1 MALSQPIIAFCK
13 KYARDIGD
21 GTVAIFAGAGLSAQA
36 GFVNWKQLLAPFAA
50 EMNLDIDRESDNLVR
65 FAQYSQNYK
74 SGNRAHLNEALITAF
89 PTLAAP
95 GTNHRILARLP
106 IRTYWTTNY
115 DKLIETAL
123 GDARKL
129 ADVKHVDSQL
139 PHSKPR
145 RDAVVYKMHGDVDS
159 PQDAVLTRDDYEC
172 FQQKRRG
179 FVNALIGDLT
189 GKTFLFVGFSFTDP
203 NLDHILSNI
212 RLRYQTGQREH
223 YCLIRR
229 PQRTDYISDAD
240 FHYSEERQRH
250 FVNDLKRY
258 NVTALQI
265 DSYDEVTEVL
275 LLIEKI
281 YRRRT
286 VFISGSAEIFAPWPE
301 REVNDFFRDL
311 GAVLVDN
318 DFRIVSGFGLGVGNS
333 LISGVIERAY
343 AKGPARLDHFLEVRP
358 FPRDIADPGQR
369 ARIWEEFRKG
379 LLSMSGIAVFF
390 FGNKIVDGET
400 VLADGVLKEFQV
412 ASDQGAALLPV
423 GATGWMAAELAAK
436 ILRAEGD
443 VPPTII
449 EAVRALNL
457 PVERI
462 SQLIQPITDAV
473 RAIASD

>member
-1 MALSQPIIAFCK
+1 MTLSQPTIAFCK
-13 KYARDIGD
+13 KFARDIAD

-36 GFVNWKQLLAPFAA
+36 GFVDWKGLLKPFAA
-50 EMNLDIDRESDNLVR
+50 ELNLDIDKETDNLVR
-65 FAQYSQNYK
+65 IAQYSQNHK
-74 SGNRAHLNEALITAF
+74 LGNRAHLNEALITAF
-89 PTLAAP
+89 NTLAIP

-123 GDARKL
+123 ADARKL
-129 ADVKHVDSQL
+129 ADVKHIDSQL

-159 PQDAVLTRDDYEC
+159 PQDAVLTRDDYESY
-172 FQQKRRG
+172 QQKRPG

-203 NLDHILSNI
+203 NLEHILSNI
-212 RLRYQTGQREH
+212 RLRFQSGQREH

-229 PQRTDYISDAD
+229 PQRADYLAEVD
-240 FHYSEERQRH
+240 FHYAEERQRH
-250 FVNDLKRY
+250 FVTDLKRY
-258 NVTALQI
+258 NVTTLPI

-275 LLIEKI
+275 LLIEKM
-281 YRRRT
+281 YRRRS
-286 VFISGSAEIFAPWPE
+286 VFISGSAESFAPWPE
-301 REVNDFFRDL
+301 SEVNDFFRDL
-311 GAVLVDN
+311 GAVLIDN

-343 AKGPARLDHFLEVRP
+343 AKGTTRLDHFLEVRP

-369 ARIWEEFRKG
+369 TRIWEEFRRG
-379 LLSMSGIAVFF
+379 LLSQAGISLFF
-390 FGNKIVDGET
+390 FGNKIVDSQT
-400 VLADGVLKEFQV
+400 VLADGVLKEFEI
-412 ASDQGAALLPV
+412 ARDHGAALLPV
-423 GATGWMAAELAAK
+423 GATGWMAAQLAAK
-436 ILRAEGD
+436 MLGAKAD
-443 VPPTII
+443 LSPTVI
-449 EAVRALNL
+449 EAVGALNQ

-473 RAIASD
+473 RAIAAD